1 MTERRGKYN
10 ARPTEVD
17 GHRFDSAAE
26 ARRYGELK
34 LLERAGLIRD
44 LVVHPSFELVVGGQ
58 RVGAYVGDFSWRPT
72 TNVFE
77 LVVEDVK
84 SPATRTPVYR
94 LKRKLVKAIHGIDV
108 QEVRA

>member
-1 MTERRGKYN
+1 M
-10 ARPTEVD
+10 
-17 GHRFDSAAE
+17 
-26 ARRYGELK
+26 
-34 LLERAGLIRD
+34 
-44 LVVHPSFELVVGGQ
+44 
-58 RVGAYVGDFSWRPT
+58 GAYVGDFSWRGPAPLA
-72 TNVFE
+72 E